1 MTYQY
6 FGYIHV
12 PIFFS
17 LFKLTI
23 YTRLNI
29 NKYIITI
36 KNTICEQNA
45 CIQFPFNKYIKH
57 LVPPQAGQSI
67 PVCRYTQHCGI
78 KFIYLELTKLYKMI
92 KIIISINI
100 IKIFLF
106 FKFISPSFLLYKIF
120 FRNTRQ
126 FFQLYAFF
134 FIWYIK

>member
-29 NKYIITI
+29 NKYIIPI

-57 LVPPQAGQSI
+57 LVPPQAGQST
-67 PVCRYTQHCGI
+67 PVWQYTQHGGI
-78 KFIYLELTKLYKMI
+78 KFIYVELTKLYKMI

-100 IKIFLF
+100 TKIFLF
-106 FKFISPSFLLYKIF
+106 FTSISPFFYYTKYFLEILDNF
-120 FRNTRQ
+120 FN
-126 FFQLYAFF
+126 FLHFYSYD
-134 FIWYIK
+134 I

>member
-29 NKYIITI
+29 NKYIIPI

-57 LVPPQAGQSI
+57 LVPPQAGQST
-67 PVCRYTQHCGI
+67 PVWQYTQHCGI
-78 KFIYLELTKLYKMI
+78 KFIYVELTKLYKMI

-106 FKFISPSFLLYKIF
+106 FKFISHSFILYKIF

-134 FIWYIK
+134 FI

>member
-29 NKYIITI
+29 NKYIIPI

-57 LVPPQAGQSI
+57 LVPPQAGQST
-67 PVCRYTQHCGI
+67 PVWQYTQHCGI
-78 KFIYLELTKLYKMI
+78 KFIYVELTKLYKMI

-100 IKIFLF
+100 TKIFLF
-106 FKFISPSFLLYKIF
+106 FTSISPFFYYTKYFLEILDNF
-120 FRNTRQ
+120 FN
-126 FFQLYAFF
+126 FLHFYSYD
-134 FIWYIK
+134 I